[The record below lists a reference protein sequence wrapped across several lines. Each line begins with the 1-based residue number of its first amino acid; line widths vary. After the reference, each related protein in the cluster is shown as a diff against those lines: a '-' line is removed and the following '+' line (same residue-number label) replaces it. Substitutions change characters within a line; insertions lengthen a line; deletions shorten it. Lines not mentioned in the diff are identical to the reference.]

1 MGRENQEGL
10 TIESKSQVRLV
21 QIGVGSWG
29 KNLLRNF
36 YNTPQVTI
44 PMICDADQK
53 VASRMATEYSGMES
67 CTDIQK
73 IFDRDDYDAVVIAT
87 PPEAHYQ
94 LAKNFL
100 LRGKHV
106 FVEKP
111 MVLDL
116 KHGEELNRLAN
127 EQRRILMVGHILEYH
142 PAFEKVKAM
151 IDTGELGEVY
161 YIYTSRV
168 NLGVIRRTENSLWSF
183 APHDISIILM
193 YMKQEPARVVST
205 GQAFIQ
211 AGIEDVVFTTLHF
224 ADGKMAHIH
233 VSWLDPHKIRK
244 VTVVGSK
251 KMAVIDDMEASEKI
265 RVYDKGVSFTGNYS
279 AFGEYLSLRIGDI
292 LIPNIKNQEPLKLEC
307 QHFIDCILNNKIP
320 RSDGE
325 DGLKV
330 VRVLNAAQESLK
342 QGGMPVNL

>member
-1 MGRENQEGL
+1 M
-10 TIESKSQVRLV
+10 
-21 QIGVGSWG
+21 QIPIV
-29 KNLLRNF
+29 
-36 YNTPQVTI
+36 
-44 PMICDADQK
+44 CDSDKK
-53 VASRMATEYSGMES
+53 VVSRVATEYPGVEA
-67 CTDIQK
+67 TTEVQK
-73 IFDRDDYDAVVIAT
+73 IYDRDDYDAVVIAT
-87 PPEAHYQ
+87 PPEAHYE
-94 LAKNFL
+94 LAKEFL

-116 KHGEELNRLAN
+116 KHGEELNRLTKQ
-127 EQRRILMVGHILEYH
+127 QRRLLMVGHILEYH

-151 IDTGELGEVY
+151 IDTGDLGDVY

-168 NLGVIRRTENSLWSF
+168 NLGVIRQTENSLWSF

-193 YMKQEPARVVST
+193 FMNQQPVRVVST
-205 GQAFIQ
+205 GQSFIQ
-211 AGIEDVVFTTLHF
+211 PGIEDVVFTTLHF

-265 RVYDKGVSFTGNYS
+265 RIYDKGVNFTGNYT
-279 AFGEYLSLRIGDI
+279 AYGEYLSLRIGDI
-292 LIPNIKNQEPLKLEC
+292 LIPNIKNQEPLKIEC

-320 RSDGE
+320 RSDGD
-325 DGLKV
+325 DGLRV

-342 QGGMPVNL
+342 QGGVPIGL

>member
-1 MGRENQEGL
+1 MKDQ
-10 TIESKSQVRLV
+10 IRLA

-36 YNTPQVTI
+36 FNLPQVQI
-44 PMICDADQK
+44 PVVCD
-53 VASRMATEYSGMES
+53 
-67 CTDIQK
+67 TDKKAISSVSSDYPGIETCQDLQH
-73 IFDRDDYDAVVIAT
+73 IFERDDFDAVVIAT
-87 PPEAHYQ
+87 PPESHYQ
-94 LAKNFL
+94 IAKEFL
-100 LRGKHV
+100 LKGKHV

-111 MVLDL
+111 MVLEL
-116 KHGEELNRLAN
+116 QHGEELNRLTKK
-127 EQRRILMVGHILEYH
+127 QGRILMVGHILEYH
-142 PAFEKVKAM
+142 PAFERVKQM
-151 IDTGELGEVY
+151 IANDELGEIY

-193 YMKQEPARVVST
+193 FMNQEPVKVVST

-211 AGIEDVVFTTLHF
+211 PGIEDVVFTTLHF

-251 KMAVIDDMEASEKI
+251 KMAVIDDMEATEKI
-265 RVYDKGVSFTGNYS
+265 RVYDKGVNFTGNYTG
-279 AFGEYLSLRIGDI
+279 FGEYLTLRIGDI
-292 LIPNIKNQEPLKLEC
+292 LIPNIKNPEPLKIEC
-307 QHFIDCILNNKIP
+307 QHFIDCILKHQTP

-325 DGLKV
+325 DGLRT
-330 VRVLNAAQESLK
+330 VRVLNAAQESLNR
-342 QGGMPVNL
+342 GGVPVNL

>member
-1 MGRENQEGL
+1 M
-10 TIESKSQVRLV
+10 
-21 QIGVGSWG
+21 
-29 KNLLRNF
+29 RNF
-36 YNTPQVTI
+36 YNLPQVKMSI
-44 PMICDADQK
+44 VCDNDKK
-53 VASRMATEYSGMES
+53 VVSRIASEYPGIEATTEIEQLYR
-67 CTDIQK
+67 
-73 IFDRDDYDAVVIAT
+73 RDDFDAVVIAT
-87 PPEAHYQ
+87 PPEAHYE
-94 LAKNFL
+94 LAKQFL

-116 KHGEELNRLAN
+116 AHGEELTRLAK
-127 EQRRILMVGHILEYH
+127 QQHRLLMVGHILEYH

-151 IDTGELGEVY
+151 IDAGELGEVY

-168 NLGVIRRTENSLWSF
+168 NLGIIRQTENSLWSF

-193 YMKQEPARVVST
+193 FMNQEPVRVVST
-205 GQAFIQ
+205 GQSFIQ
-211 AGIEDVVFTTLHF
+211 PGIEDVVFTTLHF

-265 RVYDKGVSFTGNYS
+265 RIYDKGVNFTGNY
-279 AFGEYLSLRIGDI
+279 AGFGEYLTLRIGDI
-292 LIPNIKNQEPLKLEC
+292 LIPTIKNIEPLKVEC
-307 QHFIDCILNNKIP
+307 QHFIDCILNNKKP

-325 DGLKV
+325 DGLRV
-330 VRVLNAAQESLK
+330 VRVLNAAQQSLK
-342 QGGMPVNL
+342 QGGAPVKL

>member
-1 MGRENQEGL
+1 M
-10 TIESKSQVRLV
+10 
-21 QIGVGSWG
+21 GVGNWG

-36 YNTPQVTI
+36 YGIPQVKVTVV
-44 PMICDADQK
+44 CDSNQK
-53 VASRMATEYSGMES
+53 VISRIAFDYPGTEVTTEVK
-67 CTDIQK
+67 QL
-73 IFDRDDYDAVVIAT
+73 FDRDDFDAVIIAT
-87 PPEAHYQ
+87 PPEAHYE
-94 LAKNFL
+94 LAKQFL

-111 MVLDL
+111 MVLEL
-116 KHGEELNRLAN
+116 SHGEELNRLAKQ
-127 EQRRILMVGHILEYH
+127 QRRFLMVGHILEYH

-151 IDTGELGEVY
+151 IDAGELGEVY

-168 NLGVIRRTENSLWSF
+168 NLGIIRQTENSLWSF

-193 YMKQEPARVVST
+193 FMNQEPVRVVST
-205 GQAFIQ
+205 GQSFIQ
-211 AGIEDVVFTTLHF
+211 PGIEDVVFTTLHF

-244 VTVVGSK
+244 VTVVGSQ

-265 RVYDKGVSFTGNYS
+265 RIYDKGVHFTGNYTG
-279 AFGEYLSLRIGDI
+279 FGEYLTLRIGDI
-292 LIPNIKNQEPLKLEC
+292 LIPTVKNVEPLKVEC
-307 QHFIDCILNNKIP
+307 QHFIDCILNNTPP

-325 DGLKV
+325 DGLRV

-342 QGGMPVNL
+342 QGGVPVRL

>member
-1 MGRENQEGL
+1 
-10 TIESKSQVRLV
+10 
-21 QIGVGSWG
+21 
-29 KNLLRNF
+29 
-36 YNTPQVTI
+36 
-44 PMICDADQK
+44 MICDADQK
-53 VASRMATEYSGMES
+53 VVSRIATEYSGMEA
-67 CTDIQK
+67 TTNIQK
-73 IFDRDDYDAVVIAT
+73 IFDRDDYDAVIIAT

-94 LAKNFL
+94 LAKIFL

-116 KHGEELNRLAN
+116 KHGEELNRLAK

-168 NLGVIRRTENSLWSF
+168 NLGVIRQTENSLWSF

-193 YMKQEPARVVST
+193 YMKQAPVRVVST
-205 GQAFIQ
+205 GQSFIQ

-265 RVYDKGVSFTGNYS
+265 RVYDKGVNFTGNYS
-279 AFGEYLSLRIGDI
+279 AYGEYLSLRIGDI

-307 QHFIDCILNNKIP
+307 QHFIDCILNDKTP

-342 QGGMPVNL
+342 QGGLPVNL

>member
-1 MGRENQEGL
+1 M
-10 TIESKSQVRLV
+10 
-21 QIGVGSWG
+21 
-29 KNLLRNF
+29 LRNF
-36 YNTPQVTI
+36 YNLPQVKI
-44 PMICDADQK
+44 PIVCDNDKK
-53 VASRMATEYSGMES
+53 VVSRLTTEYPGVEAT
-67 CTDIQK
+67 TDAQK
-73 IFDRDDYDAVVIAT
+73 IYDRDDYDAVVIAT
-87 PPEAHYQ
+87 PPEAHYE
-94 LAKNFL
+94 LAKEFL

-116 KHGEELNRLAN
+116 AHGEELPRLAKD
-127 EQRRILMVGHILEYH
+127 QRRILMVGHILEYH

-151 IDTGELGEVY
+151 IDAGELGDVY

-168 NLGVIRRTENSLWSF
+168 NLGVIRQTENSLWSF

-193 YMKQEPARVVST
+193 FMNQAPVRVVST
-205 GQAFIQ
+205 GQSFIQ
-211 AGIEDVVFTTLHF
+211 PGIEDVVFTTLHF

-265 RVYDKGVSFTGNYS
+265 RIYDKGVHFTGNYTG
-279 AFGEYLSLRIGDI
+279 FGEYLTLRIGDI
-292 LIPNIKNQEPLKLEC
+292 LIPNTKNVEPLKAEC
-307 QHFIDCILNNKIP
+307 QHFIDCILNNKTP

-325 DGLKV
+325 DGLRV

-342 QGGMPVNL
+342 KGGVPVSL